1 MEEIQKKLFLLMT
14 KMIIKNKSL
23 MRKIVLLLG
32 ILLVMGVSMTRA
44 QSSLQRKLDIGKR
57 HELYFGVGLLNLYVI
72 DKHDKLTKPIPYD
85 SEFQCF
91 AIPVHIGIDYKYRL
105 SKRFSVG
112 ASIGITDSAFSNYV
126 NSDDVTDLERFC
138 GDSSLSCMYAIPS
151 ITYTWFTSG
160 YGIFRAYSGAGLG
173 LALLKEKV
181 TVPGFECN
189 RTKADLGYN
198 VTLVGMSL
206 GGESFRYFCEWN
218 AGCKSMLTAG
228 LLVRF

>member
-1 MEEIQKKLFLLMT
+1 
-14 KMIIKNKSL
+14 
-23 MRKIVLLLG
+23 MRKIVFLLG

-206 GGESFRYFCEWN
+206 GGERIRCFNEFN

-228 LLVRF
+228 LLVKF

>member
-23 MRKIVLLLG
+23 MRKIVFLLG

>member
-1 MEEIQKKLFLLMT
+1 MTISLFWSVYQIRRKKNFL
-14 KMIIKNKSL
+14 
-23 MRKIVLLLG
+23 
-32 ILLVMGVSMTRA
+32 
-44 QSSLQRKLDIGKR
+44 
-57 HELYFGVGLLNLYVI
+57 
-72 DKHDKLTKPIPYD
+72 
-85 SEFQCF
+85 
-91 AIPVHIGIDYKYRL
+91 AI
-105 SKRFSVG
+105 S
-112 ASIGITDSAFSNYV
+112 
-126 NSDDVTDLERFC
+126 
-138 GDSSLSCMYAIPS
+138 
-151 ITYTWFTSG
+151 SG

>member
-1 MEEIQKKLFLLMT
+1 
-14 KMIIKNKSL
+14 

-198 VTLVGMSL
+198 VTLVGISL
-206 GGESFRYFCEWN
+206 GGERIRYFNELN
-218 AGCKSMLTAG
+218 AGCKSTLTAG

>member
-23 MRKIVLLLG
+23 MRKIVFLLG

-138 GDSSLSCMYAIPS
+138 GDSSLSCMYALPA
-151 ITYTWFTSG
+151 ITYTWFISG

>member
-23 MRKIVLLLG
+23 MRKIVFLLG

-138 GDSSLSCMYAIPS
+138 GDSSLSCMYALPA

-189 RTKADLGYN
+189 TP
-198 VTLVGMSL
+198 
-206 GGESFRYFCEWN
+206 
-218 AGCKSMLTAG
+218 
-228 LLVRF
+228 VRDSASN